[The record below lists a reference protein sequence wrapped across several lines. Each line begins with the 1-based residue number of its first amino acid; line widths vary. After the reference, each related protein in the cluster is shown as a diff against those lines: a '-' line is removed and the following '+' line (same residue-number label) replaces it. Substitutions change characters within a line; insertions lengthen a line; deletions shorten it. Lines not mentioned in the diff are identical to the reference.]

1 MAVQRAGITSK
12 SRKKIFLVCLKMFFS
27 EIPYQ
32 LGERKKNF
40 NFLTN
45 PLYCFILRLVGEI

>member
-32 LGERKKNF
+32 LDERKKNF
-40 NFLTN
+40 HFLTN
-45 PLYCFILRLVGEI
+45 PLYCFILQLVGEI